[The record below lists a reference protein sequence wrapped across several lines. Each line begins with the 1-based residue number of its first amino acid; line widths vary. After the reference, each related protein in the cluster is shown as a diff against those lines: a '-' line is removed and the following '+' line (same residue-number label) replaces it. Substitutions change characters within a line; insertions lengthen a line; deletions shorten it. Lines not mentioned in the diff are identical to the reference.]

1 MELDFNNTKM
11 NESQVAEIKELMS
24 GEHAKTLEMWYDE
37 DVGAAGLGG
46 LTVGVV
52 ATLGVVLGSVAT
64 VKLAKATWGLAKDFG
79 TLFMTLCKGPTE

>member
-1 MELDFNNTKM
+1 MELNFNNTKM
-11 NESQVAEIKELMS
+11 TESQVAEIKELMS

-37 DVGAAGLGG
+37 DMSAAGVGG
-46 LTVGVV
+46 IVFGAVC
-52 ATLGVVLGSVAT
+52 TLGVVLGSVAT